1 MTLRSISTVL
11 ALIIGVTVTPGC
23 GPKKVEPEVTVD
35 ESTITDPLFFAK
47 RGVTKLQAATPDY
60 QGAYTDFERAT
71 TLDPNNAKIQYNA
84 GWTAERLG
92 NKSNAEKHYR
102 AALATKADYTSAL
115 VNLATILGADKRYD
129 EAITLYKTYL
139 AAKPDDLEIKNSLAE
154 TYNRAGRFDDAIAEA
169 QSVLQKNPE
178 DVAAYRNLSRA
189 YFDKGEL
196 AMSQLCAEKAKT
208 LNEGDPGIYNN
219 IGVTYLQ
226 QGNLPA
232 AIDAF
237 KTAIRLDADHVEANL
252 NLGYVALNSGD
263 YIQAKTCFS
272 AVSTSNPE
280 NVDALL
286 GLAVALRGTK
296 ELEESNKVYERIMAL
311 DPTNDLVYFN
321 AATLHEKYTKDYKA
335 ALKML
340 EQYKTVN
347 EGKIGPNHEVFA
359 RMERVKQSQIEED
372 KRVAEAAAKAKAA
385 EDRKKAQMA
394 QLEELKKRV
403 AGFNQKLTA
412 ASCPAVAE
420 MGMLEDFKMVVE
432 QAETVI
438 TSEEFSMAGDMI
450 TFIDSMEPTLA
461 ELIPMCGDA
470 GGAPAPAP
478 APAPETRPAP
488 APAPQ

>member
-1 MTLRSISTVL
+1 MT
-11 ALIIGVTVTPGC
+11 
-23 GPKKVEPEVTVD
+23 
-35 ESTITDPLFFAK
+35 
-47 RGVTKLQAATPDY
+47 
-60 QGAYTDFERAT
+60 
-71 TLDPNNAKIQYNA
+71 
-84 GWTAERLG
+84 
-92 NKSNAEKHYR
+92 
-102 AALATKADYTSAL
+102 
-115 VNLATILGADKRYD
+115 
-129 EAITLYKTYL
+129 
-139 AAKPDDLEIKNSLAE
+139 
-154 TYNRAGRFDDAIAEA
+154 
-169 QSVLQKNPE
+169 
-178 DVAAYRNLSRA
+178 
-189 YFDKGEL
+189 
-196 AMSQLCAEKAKT
+196 
-208 LNEGDPGIYNN
+208 
-219 IGVTYLQ
+219 
-226 QGNLPA
+226 
-232 AIDAF
+232 
-237 KTAIRLDADHVEANL
+237 
-252 NLGYVALNSGD
+252 
-263 YIQAKTCFS
+263 
-272 AVSTSNPE
+272 TSNPE

-478 APAPETRPAP
+478 APAPETPPAP